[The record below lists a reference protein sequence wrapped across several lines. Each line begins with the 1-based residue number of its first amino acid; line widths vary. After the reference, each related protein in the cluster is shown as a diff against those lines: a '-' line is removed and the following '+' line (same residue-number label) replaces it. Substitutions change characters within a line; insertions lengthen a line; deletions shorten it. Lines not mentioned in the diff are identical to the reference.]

1 MEKKEILIMLFINF
15 IKENFDDRFQEFLKK
30 NRKNYDKKYHTNYV
44 SIKEFESNIN
54 VQFEIILKLIENQ
67 SYRFQSLYPVVIETE
82 KSSIKKQRLICIPT
96 VRDRLVQMMLIDYIS
111 IHLKHEFFI
120 LKSNDFSVSGVG
132 IFKARQKARDLR
144 NTKPFVLKTDIS
156 AFFDNLV
163 RATLLKDIQQ
173 NMPTDILYLFQSI
186 ILCDP
191 SIPYEY
197 TKERKDLI
205 RSKIGKGVRQ
215 GMPLSPLL
223 ASFYLNDF
231 DNWLIKK
238 KYKHVRY
245 ADDLIFFLDSELECN
260 EVFEQVIQELKS
272 LGLTL
277 PEIDE
282 KSKTQIIAERE
293 TVNFLGLDLQY
304 VNEKYDWYI
313 PPHVIKNVKDNLNY
327 LTNINSNMN
336 MKLNFPRTITR
347 MEQIIAG
354 YQHCFSDAD
363 SKNLDDFNKKLQIE
377 KDIAISLLFQ
387 NLGLDIKKIHP
398 QYRKFLL
405 GH

>member
-1 MEKKEILIMLFINF
+1 MLFKDF
-15 IKENFDDRFQEFLKK
+15 IKENFYESFEDFLKK
-30 NRKNYDKKYHTNYV
+30 NRKNYDKKYHTNYI

-54 VQFEIILKLIENQ
+54 VQLELILKSIENQ
-67 SYRFQSLYPVVIETE
+67 SYRFQNLYPIIIEN
-82 KSSIKKQRLICIPT
+82 KKNPTKKPRLICIPT
-96 VRDRLVQMMLIDYIS
+96 VKDRLVQMILINYIS
-111 IHLKHEFFI
+111 QHLKHELSI

-156 AFFDNLV
+156 SFFDNLV
-163 RATLLKDIQQ
+163 RATLLKEIQQ
-173 NMPTDILYLFQSI
+173 NMPPDILHLFESI

-197 TKERKDLI
+197 TREHNSLI
-205 RSKIGKGVRQ
+205 RTKIGKGVRQ

-231 DNWLIKK
+231 DEWLTKK

-245 ADDLIFFLDSELECN
+245 ADDLIFFLDSEQQCN
-260 EVFEQVIQELKS
+260 EVFEQVFQELSK

-282 KSKTQIIAERE
+282 KSKTQIIAEKE
-293 TVNFLGLDLQY
+293 TVNFLGLDLRY
-304 VNEKYDWYI
+304 ENEKYDWYI
-313 PPHVIKNVKDNLNY
+313 PPHVIENVRDSLSH
-327 LTNINSNMN
+327 LTNVNSNIK
-336 MKLNFPRTITR
+336 MKLNFSTTITR
-347 MEQIIAG
+347 MEQIVSG
-354 YQHCFSDAD
+354 YQHCYSDAD
-363 SKNLDDFNKKLQIE
+363 SKNLKDFDNKLKIE

-387 NLGLDIKKIHP
+387 NLGLDIKRIHP
-398 QYRKFLL
+398 QYMKFLL
-405 GH
+405 GHY

>member
-1 MEKKEILIMLFINF
+1 MLFKDFVKNNF
-15 IKENFDDRFQEFLKK
+15 NDSFDDFVKK
-30 NRKNYDKKYHTNYV
+30 NKKNYDKKYHTNYV
-44 SIKEFESNIN
+44 SIKDFESNID
-54 VQFEIILKLIENQ
+54 VQLDIILKSIENQ
-67 SYRFQSLYPVVIETE
+67 NYNFQKLYPVVIETE
-82 KSSIKKQRLICIPT
+82 NNSIKKQRLICIPT
-96 VRDRLVQMMLIDYIS
+96 VKDRLMQMMLINYIS
-111 IHLKHEFFI
+111 THLKHELLI
-120 LKSNDFSVSGVG
+120 LKSNDFSVSGVV
-132 IFKARQKARDLR
+132 IFKARQKAKDLR
-144 NTKPFVLKTDIS
+144 KTKPFVLKTDIS
-156 AFFDNLV
+156 SFFDNLV
-163 RATLLKDIQQ
+163 RATLLKDIKE
-173 NMPTDILYLFQSI
+173 NMPSDILYLFQSI

-191 SIPYEY
+191 SIPHEY
-197 TKERKDLI
+197 NRERKELI

-260 EVFEQVIQELKS
+260 EVFEQVSQELKN
-272 LGLTL
+272 LGLAL
-277 PEIDE
+277 PEIDK

-304 VNEKYDWYI
+304 VNESYDWYI
-313 PPHVIKNVKDNLNY
+313 PPHVIKNVKDNLKY
-327 LTNINSNMN
+327 LTNINSNIK

-347 MEQIIAG
+347 IEQIIAG
-354 YQHCFSDAD
+354 YQHCYGDAD
-363 SKNLDDFNKKLQIE
+363 SKNLNDFNKKLQAE

-398 QYRKFLL
+398 QYMNFLL
-405 GH
+405 GS